1 MTSRS
6 LSGCAS
12 WPGSTPA
19 SGWARLP
26 RILMEEGLVVN
37 SKRTWPDVPA
47 VGLEP
52 FPAQQATAQV
62 SALALAV
69 GWLQPAV
76 PTRHGQSISGSL
88 RCRMGARSR
97 FSQLSTTIPGR
108 RYGLGLTIGS
118 MAWKQPGCW
127 QLRPWR
133 ARQLSAR
140 QPAATTAFEF
150 IGCDFRQWALEN
162 GVQLAHCVGQANRKR
177 SGGELQRPFPR
188 RMPEPRP
195 VPNLGLQRG
204 SSATIG
210 ATTTTTS
217 VHISGLGYRRPAQV
231 ARSYQACLLCSK
243 IGLCTEAM
251 ARLDQGN
258 SGLVALARIAVY
270 NVPIFGVWSGQ
281 ACKSCRNRIF

>member
-1 MTSRS
+1 M
-6 LSGCAS
+6 
-12 WPGSTPA
+12 
-19 SGWARLP
+19 
-26 RILMEEGLVVN
+26 VN
-37 SKRTWPDVPA
+37 SKRAWQDVPA
-47 VGLEP
+47 VGPEP
-52 FPAQQATAQV
+52 FPVQQATAQV

-76 PTRHGQSISGSL
+76 PTRHGQSISCSI

-108 RYGLGLTIGS
+108 RYGLGLTVGS

-150 IGCDFRQWALEN
+150 IGCDF
-162 GVQLAHCVGQANRKR
+162 LAVGAGKRRPTSPHCAGQANRKR
-177 SGGELQRPFPR
+177 SGGEFQRPFPR

-204 SSATIG
+204 SSSTIG
-210 ATTTTTS
+210 AITTTTS
-217 VHISGLGYRRPAQV
+217 VHIQ
-231 ARSYQACLLCSK
+231 
-243 IGLCTEAM
+243 
-251 ARLDQGN
+251 D
-258 SGLVALARIAVY
+258 
-270 NVPIFGVWSGQ
+270 
-281 ACKSCRNRIF
+281 